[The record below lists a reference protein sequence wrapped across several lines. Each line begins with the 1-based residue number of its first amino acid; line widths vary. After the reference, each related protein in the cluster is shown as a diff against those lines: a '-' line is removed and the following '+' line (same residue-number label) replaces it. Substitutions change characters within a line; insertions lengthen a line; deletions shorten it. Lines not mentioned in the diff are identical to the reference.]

1 MLLHVQKKGLILR
14 KLLLLPLVTI
24 FSAGLAFAES
34 TSPNALDNWVNQS
47 ASMYFKQQA
56 ACTDSMPKLT
66 APGGGVSWHVSV
78 AQCGGAAAIVTT
90 GRFSTFYS
98 WVARNGGGADRIPNQ
113 NCEVNS
119 CSVAK
124 VQRTYTGVLGKL
136 KVRVWCLGTSGR
148 SALGQTFRRITGK
161 QPAVTR
167 DPARDIVRYC
177 IKPGVNKN

>member
-1 MLLHVQKKGLILR
+1 MNIRIIFSSLFLLHTS
-14 KLLLLPLVTI
+14 LVW
-24 FSAGLAFAES
+24 AES
-34 TSPNALDNWVNQS
+34 SPTQAVDAWVNDS
-47 ASMYFKQQA
+47 AAMYFKVQA
-56 ACTDSMPKLT
+56 ACTNSMPPLT
-66 APGGGVSWHVSV
+66 QAGGGVSWHVSV

-90 GRFSTFYS
+90 GRFSNFYS
-98 WVARNGGGADRIPNQ
+98 WVARNGAGADRIPFQ

-124 VQRTYTGVLGKL
+124 VQRTYNGILGKM